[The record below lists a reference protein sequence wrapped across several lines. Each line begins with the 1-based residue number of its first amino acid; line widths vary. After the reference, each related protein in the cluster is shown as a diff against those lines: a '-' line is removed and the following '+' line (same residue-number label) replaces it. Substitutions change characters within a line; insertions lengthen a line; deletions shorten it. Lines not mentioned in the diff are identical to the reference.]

1 MRKLYLTLLSLGLT
15 TIGANSQV
23 ILNQNFE
30 GSTTLPTGWIS
41 LVEDG
46 ATPDPDVSSF
56 ASGWVVRSVTNA
68 SLPGSTRSIG
78 STSWFTNA
86 TIEADRWL
94 VSPAITPDAANSF
107 LSFDIWSQDPSYLE
121 GYEVRVAPNGGTT
134 AADFTDLLY
143 STTAAPNAVTKKVYN
158 LSPNYAGD
166 NIRFAIRHR
175 AKDKFILFADNF
187 LVETI
192 GAPFIVNMKAIDNTD
207 IFAQNDSYKFK
218 TAFINTGFD
227 TIRSASIHY
236 QVDANPVVNESIS
249 NTTIPYLGVRNHT
262 FATAYNVTTTGIHT
276 VKFWV
281 TNINGSALNSIDTI
295 SYTFSVASK
304 SVDRRIL
311 IEHFTN
317 TGCDPCAA
325 QNPGFKNLTNQFPD
339 NISSIKYH
347 PNFPSSTD
355 PFYVFNKTE
364 NTARLNYYAVSGVP
378 HAVTDGNGYANMP
391 GYFTSTIINN
401 AINKRAFAEIELN
414 AILNGNNIDID
425 VVVKPHVTSSSS
437 TTVLHVVVVED
448 ITRATAPGSNGEKDF
463 PQVMRKMLPN
473 QNGTDITGFADGD
486 IITKSFTYAVDT
498 TKINVKNAKVVVFVQ
513 QVGNKYVYQSEQMDV
528 KTNVSVKEE
537 IVNGMNLFPN
547 PAKEFTNLSFDL
559 KNNSEVNV
567 AITSME
573 GKTVSYKN
581 YGSMDAGLQN
591 ININTANL
599 SSGVYFI
606 TINNNNGSSTKKLI
620 VQ

>member
-15 TIGANSQV
+15 TIGTNSQV
-23 ILNQNFE
+23 QLNQNFE
-30 GSTTLPTGWIS
+30 SGTTFPSSWIN
-41 LVEDG
+41 LIEDNG
-46 ATPDPDVSSF
+46 TAHSEVSAFTP
-56 ASGWVVRSVTNA
+56 GWVVRAIDNA
-68 SLPGSTRSIG
+68 SLPNSKYAVGT
-78 STSWFTNA
+78 TSYFTNSA
-86 TIEADRWL
+86 IEADRWL
-94 VSPAITPDAANSF
+94 ISPAITPGTTNTF

-121 GYEVRVAPNGGTT
+121 GYEVRVAPNGGST

-143 STTAAPNAVTKKVYN
+143 STTAAPSAVTKKTYN
-158 LSPNYAGD
+158 LSTDYAGD
-166 NIRFAIRHR
+166 NIRFAIRQR

-192 GAPFIVNMKAIDNTD
+192 GAPFVVKMKEMDNTE
-207 IFAQNDSYKFK
+207 IFEQNDSYKFK
-218 TAFINTGFD
+218 TAFSNYGFD
-227 TIRSASIHY
+227 TVRSVTIHY
-236 QVDANPVVNESIS
+236 QVDANPAVSENITNATV
-249 NTTIPYLGVRNHT
+249 PYLGTRNHT
-262 FATAYNVTTTGIHT
+262 FTTPYNLTATGSHT
-276 VKFWV
+276 VKFWI
-281 TNINGSALNSIDTI
+281 TSINGGALNSTDTI
-295 SYTFSVASK
+295 SYIFNVASK

-317 TGCDPCAA
+317 TGCGPCAA

-347 PNFPSSTD
+347 PSFPSSSD
-355 PFYVFNKTE
+355 PFYVFNKSE
-364 NTARLNYYAVSGVP
+364 NTARLNYYKVNGVP

-486 IITKSFTYAVDT
+486 VITKSFTYAVDT

-513 QVGNKYVYQSEQMDV
+513 QVGNKYVYQSEQMNV

-547 PAKEFTNLSFDL
+547 PAKEFTNLTFDL

-581 YGSMDAGLQN
+581 YGQMDAGLQT
-591 ININTANL
+591 ININTSNL